1 RGAAPVVTLEDDVE
15 AHVLPGRELVGPDL
29 GDRVVDDRER
39 AHDLEALRER
49 DHRRAALDALGV
61 LVAHDPRD
69 KHVAVLARAPQDGE
83 VTDVEPGDPAGD
95 GPDARALLLP
105 VHDAPVWGKPDLSGR
120 GWSGELT
127 ARDPPGAARGTTW
140 AARGA

>member
-1 RGAAPVVTLEDDVE
+1 RPGTVRYRGCPGYAARETSRRQEPLSGARARRDPRLEDAERGAQERRGGVHGVREVVHRDTDACHAVLEREALRGAAPVVTLEDDVE

-61 LVAHDPRD
+61 LV
-69 KHVAVLARAPQDGE
+69 
-83 VTDVEPGDPAGD
+83 
-95 GPDARALLLP
+95 
-105 VHDAPVWGKPDLSGR
+105 
-120 GWSGELT
+120 
-127 ARDPPGAARGTTW
+127 
-140 AARGA
+140 